1 MTNRQ
6 FPRILAT
13 TALCLAAVGLSSCY
27 SNIHQYVWQKAK
39 VAEGGEWLDA
49 QNSMELFSEGT
60 HIYAKVNQG
69 KMRGCCKG
77 APIGTFLPLHG
88 SGAGYAYYAPIKES
102 ATPIY
107 YRLSSA
113 DAARVRR
120 THAAGSEYVQIE
132 LWSGLAT
139 SLPSAARPLKVKGTT
154 PVSYPIINGESLAR
168 ARIDAIPYTTDA
180 HKYYAYPLGVLTAVA
195 VDAPITLATN
205 AVALGVGAV
214 GAAVALPCGGIYAL
228 YESCTQNAP
237 DAESAPESATP
248 SQSSPST

>member
-1 MTNRQ
+1 MMKTI
-6 FPRILAT
+6 FHRILTT
-13 TALCLAAVGLSSCY
+13 TALCLAAVVLSSCY

-39 VAEGGEWLDA
+39 VAEGGEWLDD

-120 THAAGSEYVQIE
+120 AHAAGSEYVQIE
-132 LWSGLAT
+132 LWAGLAT
-139 SLPSAARPLKVKGTT
+139 SLPSAARPLTVKGTT
-154 PVSYPIINGESLAR
+154 TLSYPIINGESLER
-168 ARIDAIPYTTDA
+168 ARIDDIPYTTDA

-214 GAAVALPCGGIYAL
+214 GAAVALPCAGVYAV
-228 YESCTQNAP
+228 YESCMQNAP
-237 DAESAPESATP
+237 AAKPGPKSTTP
-248 SQSSPST
+248 SQSTPST

>member
-1 MTNRQ
+1 MKN
-6 FPRILAT
+6 FFHKILAT
-13 TALCLAAVGLSSCY
+13 PALCLAAVGLSSCY

-39 VAEGGEWLDA
+39 VAEGGEWLD
-49 QNSMELFSEGT
+49 NPDKIDLFSDGK
-60 HIYAKVNQG
+60 HIYAEGKQG
-69 KMRGCCKG
+69 NMRGCCIG

-113 DAARVRR
+113 DAAKVRKA
-120 THAAGSEYVQIE
+120 HAGGTECVQIE
-132 LWSGLAT
+132 LRPGQVVP
-139 SLPSAARPLKVKGTT
+139 LPSAALPYKVKGKTA
-154 PVSYPIINGESLAR
+154 VSYPIIHGESLAR
-168 ARIDAIPYTTDA
+168 ACIDDIPYTTDA

>member
-1 MTNRQ
+1 MKTIFRK
-6 FPRILAT
+6 ILAT
-13 TALCLAAVGLSSCY
+13 TALCLAAMGLSSCY

-39 VAEGGEWLDA
+39 VAEGGKWLD
-49 QNSMELFSEGT
+49 NPNTIDLFSDGK
-60 HIYAKVNQG
+60 HIYAEGKQG
-69 KMRGCCKG
+69 NMRGCCKG

-88 SGAGYAYYAPIKES
+88 SGAGYAYYVPIKES

-120 THAAGSEYVQIE
+120 ARAAGSEYVQIE
-132 LWSGLAT
+132 LWPSLAT

-154 PVSYPIINGESLAR
+154 TLSYPIINGESLER
-168 ARIDAIPYTTDA
+168 ARIDDIPYTTDA